1 MKGGKDVKSKSL
13 VWALCFVLV
22 LSVVGVAATS
32 AQDGQ
37 AKLVIINY
45 VGGEMIFTL
54 DEVSYT
60 VPGVDTVPDGGQLDL
75 ALAPGQHKYSGH
87 VPGSDDANG
96 EVELVT
102 GQTLVLGAR
111 LERSDPVLSP
121 DDVVLEEPRDTLVFF
136 EASLTPSAPAP
147 EPQPA
152 PLQQLPVGQGALVF
166 VNYIGEALIVDVDGV
181 IYSVPANDRL
191 QVNLPPGE
199 VSYSIS
205 AGASGLNGSALV
217 TVGAYAGL
225 GFTREIQPEEPDYD
239 VGEPAPT
246 PVPLEISVFPVSLE
260 DEPVG
265 QTTPVTVAPQV
276 ADADVDEAPVSVPA
290 GKGALSVT
298 NYIGETLTFTI
309 DGQAYPVAGGGGV
322 LTIDLTPGE
331 YTYTASTPWVGA
343 NGSLH
348 ITGGAATQVSVVV
361 DMGSGEVKLYV
372 E

>member
-45 VGGEMIFTL
+45 VGGEMTFTL

-60 VPGVDTVPDGGQLDL
+60 VPGVDTVPDGGQLNL
-75 ALAPGQHKYSGH
+75 ELAPGQHKYSGH
-87 VPGSDDANG
+87 VPGSDGANG

-121 DDVVLEEPRDTLVFF
+121 DDIVLEEPRDTLVFF

-152 PLQQLPVGQGALVF
+152 PLQQLPAGQGALVF
-166 VNYIGEALIVDVDGV
+166 VNYIGEALVVDVDGV
-181 IYSVPANDRL
+181 IYNVPANDRL

-199 VSYSIS
+199 VSYSAS
-205 AGASGLNGSALV
+205 AGASGLNGTALV
-217 TVGAYAGL
+217 TAGAYTGL
-225 GFTREIQPEEPDYD
+225 GFTREIPPEEPDYD
-239 VGEPAPT
+239 VGELAPT

-265 QTTPVTVAPQV
+265 QTTLPTPVTVAPQV
-276 ADADVDEAPVSVPA
+276 DEVPVSVPA
-290 GKGALSVT
+290 GKGALSVV

-309 DGQAYPVAGGGGV
+309 DGQAYPVAGDGGV

-331 YTYTASTPWVGA
+331 YTYTASTPRAGA
-343 NGSLH
+343 NGSLR
-348 ITGGAATQVSVVV
+348 ITGGAATQVSVAL
-361 DMGSGEVKLYV
+361 DMGSGEVKVYV